1 MGLMRFIAPPDR
13 IGDETAEQAY
23 LSGFDRIPWQVR
35 VRHNGGELVL
45 ERLASDSGNLHI
57 PWGVEGHG
65 QVTLSTATLMERPEP
80 YHLPLE
86 LARGK
91 IGQVRNQLAEWEM
104 SGLGVSK
111 PVHDKV
117 GEALGY
123 FAQAAVVEHGS
134 RQSIKLAEEALRA
147 ALEAAHLLVACYA
160 EQVLAGRQSASQKLG
175 TLLGADLG
183 RSPLD
188 EKTAKE
194 TVPALNAAN
203 VPLVWRD
210 IETSEGHYFWDT
222 SDQQVDWAKA
232 AGLTLLAG
240 PLLQLDQRALPDWL
254 ALYENDFESVVL
266 FASEFLKAA
275 VPRYRG
281 RISVWQC
288 AGRVNTAEVL
298 SFTEEEKVRLAARA
312 IELTRTLDP
321 DTPILVSFDQPWAEY
336 LSRREMDFPPLHI
349 ADALVRAD
357 LGLSGVMLEINVGYH
372 PGGTLLRDPVEF
384 GRQLDYWNLLGVPLF
399 IGLTVPSASDA
410 DPLARRRAKLR
421 ESAWT
426 PQNQLAWVNRFVPLL
441 LAKPYVHGILWN
453 QLCDFEPHD
462 FPHGGLFDLRR
473 QPKPAL
479 GRLAALRKAYLR

>member
-1 MGLMRFIAPPDR
+1 MGLMRFISPPDR
-13 IGDETAEQAY
+13 IGDETVEQAY

-45 ERLASDSGNLHI
+45 ERLASDSGTLHI
-57 PWGVEGHG
+57 PWPVAGHG
-65 QVTLSTATLMERPEP
+65 QVTLSTATLMERPEA
-80 YHLPLE
+80 YYLPLE

-91 IGQVRNQLAEWEM
+91 IGQVRNQLAEWEL
-104 SGLGVSK
+104 SGLSVSK

-123 FAQAAVVEHGS
+123 FAQAAVVEHDS
-134 RQSIKLAEEALRA
+134 QQSIKLAEEAVRA
-147 ALEAAHLLVACYA
+147 ALEAADLLAACYA
-160 EQVLAGRQSASQKLG
+160 EQNLGGRQTPSQRLA
-175 TLLGADLG
+175 TFLGADLG

-188 EKTAKE
+188 EQTAKE
-194 TVPALNAAN
+194 TAQAFNAAN

-222 SDQQVDWAKA
+222 CDQQVEWAKA
-232 AGLTLLAG
+232 AGLTLSGG
-240 PLLQLDQRALPDWL
+240 PLLQLDPRTLPDWL

-275 VPRYRG
+275 VSRYRG
-281 RISVWQC
+281 RINIWQC
-288 AGRVNTAEVL
+288 AGRVNTADVL
-298 SFTEEEKVRLAARA
+298 SLSEEEKVRLAARA
-312 IELTRTLDP
+312 IELTRALDR
-321 DTPILVSFDQPWAEY
+321 DTPVLVSFDQPWAEY

-384 GRQLDYWNLLGVPLF
+384 ARQLDYWNLLGVPLF
-399 IGLTVPSASDA
+399 IGLTVPSGSDP
-410 DPLARRRAKLR
+410 DPLAQRRAKPR
-421 ESAWT
+421 AGDWT
-426 PQNQLAWVNRFVPLL
+426 PQNQLAWVSRFVPLL

-453 QLCDFEPHD
+453 ELCDFEPHD

-479 GRLAALRKAYLR
+479 RRLAAIRKAYLR

>member
-1 MGLMRFIAPPDR
+1 MGLMRFISPPDR

-23 LSGFDRIPWQVR
+23 MSGFDRIPWQVR

-57 PWGVEGHG
+57 PWEVEGYG
-65 QVTLSTATLMERPEP
+65 QVTLSTATLMERPEA

-104 SGLGVSK
+104 SGLGVPK
-111 PVHDKV
+111 PVHEKV

-123 FAQAAVVEHGS
+123 FAQAAVVEHDSG
-134 RQSIKLAEEALRA
+134 QSIRLAEEAVRA
-147 ALEAAHLLVACYA
+147 ALEAANLLAASYA
-160 EQVLAGRQSASQKLG
+160 DHVLGDRPSASQKLG
-175 TLLGADLG
+175 TFLGADLG
-183 RSPLD
+183 RSLLD
-188 EKTAKE
+188 EQTGKQIVRAF
-194 TVPALNAAN
+194 NAAN

-210 IETSEGHYFWDT
+210 VETSEGHYFWDI
-222 SDQQVDWAKA
+222 SDQQVEWAER
-232 AGLTLLAG
+232 AGLTLSAG
-240 PLLQLDQRALPDWL
+240 PLLQLDQRTLPDWL

-275 VPRYRG
+275 VTRYRG
-281 RISVWQC
+281 RISVWRC
-288 AGRVNTAEVL
+288 AGRVNTADVL
-298 SFTEEEKVRLAARA
+298 SLTEEEKVRLAARA
-312 IELTRTLDP
+312 VELTRALDA
-321 DTPILVSFDQPWAEY
+321 DKPILVSFDQPWAEY

-410 DPLARRRAKLR
+410 DPLAQRRAGLR
-421 ESAWT
+421 PGAWT
-426 PQNQLAWVNRFVPLL
+426 PENQLVWVSRFVPLL
-441 LAKPYVHGILWN
+441 LAKPYVHGVLWN

-479 GRLAALRKAYLR
+479 GRLAAIRQAYLR